1 MAASQ
6 VAARTY
12 KVTKHGIEVP
22 TALTYKSWEPG
33 GEYTKPLILKN
44 VNLTSKKI
52 RYKYVIQC
60 ITVMLHYMYAEC
72 RSHKYSVQ
80 HFHSQLCWALVHRI
94 HYP

>member
-1 MAASQ
+1 MAVQ
-6 VAARTY
+6 VAARPH

-52 RYKYVIQC
+52 RYKY
-60 ITVMLHYMYAEC
+60 A
-72 RSHKYSVQ
+72 S
-80 HFHSQLCWALVHRI
+80 
-94 HYP
+94 